1 LDSAMAS
8 LFLRRFSNSAA
19 QSSLWTQLG
28 SAAHCS
34 SEDESA
40 LSITFLV
47 CVRPAFR
54 NIVFGTNGFH
64 RHASFSRQYIIA
76 GLQF

>member
-1 LDSAMAS
+1 LDSEMAS

-40 LSITFLV
+40 LSITFSYVFVQPFGISYLE
-47 CVRPAFR
+47 PMAF
-54 NIVFGTNGFH
+54 TATPPFH
-64 RHASFSRQYIIA
+64 GSTS
-76 GLQF
+76 